1 MKNRLR
7 DLRTAQSISQGELA
21 DRMDVSR
28 QTINAIEADKYD
40 PSLPLAYKLAAHF
53 DVPVETLFFNPFRK
67 SAIEPAVKSPRKG
80 QSIKGAALAFG
91 LGFAEAFEPAKRAAT
106 EEIQKKKETGDESR
120 HSELDD

>member
-53 DVPVETLFFNPFRK
+53 DVPVETLFYNPFRT
-67 SAIEPAVKSPRKG
+67 SAPEAAVKAPRKG
-80 QSIKGAALAFG
+80 QSMKGAALAFG
-91 LGFAEAFEPAKRAAT
+91 LGFAEAFEPAKKAAT
-106 EEIQKKKETGDESR
+106 EQIQKKEEAGEDSE
-120 HSELDD
+120 HSERTD